1 MSMLLWSNEKEQF
14 SRISLLFTLS
24 FSILIVAG
32 VLCMAFASFALG
44 AALFSLGVML
54 VAGNEYL
61 VFRRLR
67 GREYAREL
75 RAPSKS
81 IEDLLNFAILAY
93 ILPSTSAIFLYFF
106 ADMSAQV
113 LVIVFAGFILVSI
126 KVVSRSLQFYL
137 SK

>member
-1 MSMLLWSNEKEQF
+1 MLLWSNEKEQF

-24 FSILIVAG
+24 FSILLIIG
-32 VLCMAFASFALG
+32 VLCMAFANFD
-44 AALFSLGVML
+44 LGVVLFGLGVAL

-67 GREYAREL
+67 GKEYSKEL
-75 RAPSKS
+75 RTPSKS

-106 ADMSAQV
+106 ADMSPQV
-113 LVIVFAGFILVSI
+113 LVIVFAGFVLVSI
-126 KVVSRSLQFYL
+126 KIVSRSLQFYF

>member
-1 MSMLLWSNEKEQF
+1 MLLWSNEKEQF

-24 FSILIVAG
+24 FSILLVLG
-32 VLCMAFASFALG
+32 MLCMAFANFDLGVALFALG
-44 AALFSLGVML
+44 TVL

-67 GREYAREL
+67 GKEYAKEL

-126 KVVSRSLQFYL
+126 KIVSRSLQFYV

>member
-1 MSMLLWSNEKEQF
+1 LLWSNEKEQF

-24 FSILIVAG
+24 FSILLIIG
-32 VLCMAFASFALG
+32 VLCMAFANFD
-44 AALFSLGVML
+44 LGVVLFGLGVAL

-67 GREYAREL
+67 GKEYSKEL
-75 RAPSKS
+75 RTPSKS

-106 ADMSAQV
+106 ADMSPQV
-113 LVIVFAGFILVSI
+113 LVIVFAGFVLVSI
-126 KVVSRSLQFYL
+126 KIVSRSLQFYF